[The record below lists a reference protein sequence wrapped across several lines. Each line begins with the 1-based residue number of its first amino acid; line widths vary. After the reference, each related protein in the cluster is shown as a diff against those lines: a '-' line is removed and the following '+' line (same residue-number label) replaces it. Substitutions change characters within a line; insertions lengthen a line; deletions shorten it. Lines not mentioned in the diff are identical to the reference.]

1 MTAKEQ
7 AKAMSKTPTLIRPD
21 KDSLTQFD
29 PYYHLTEEE
38 FNRILDTYAK
48 QYMKRR
54 LEAVNDNELA
64 TWILKITHIEVDWQA
79 KGAQKLRDK
88 LLKELKDES

>member
-1 MTAKEQ
+1 
-7 AKAMSKTPTLIRPD
+7 
-21 KDSLTQFD
+21 
-29 PYYHLTEEE
+29 
-38 FNRILDTYAK
+38 
-48 QYMKRR
+48 
-54 LEAVNDNELA
+54 VNDNELA